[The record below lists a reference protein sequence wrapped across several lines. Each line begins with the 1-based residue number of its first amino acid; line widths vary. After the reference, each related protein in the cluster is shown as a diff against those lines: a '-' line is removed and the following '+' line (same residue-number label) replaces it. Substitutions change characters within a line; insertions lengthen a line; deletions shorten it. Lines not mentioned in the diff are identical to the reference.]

1 MNILQKQFND
11 FIYNNNVADA
21 EKLLYQNPNDINLNY
36 VDNTGYSLL
45 KNSIFFNRS
54 ESILFLLKKGAST
67 EIKDNLGWTPLMAA
81 INKKDTSTI
90 NLLLEYN
97 ANVNVFDNY
106 NNSALYKA
114 LESQDIE
121 IFTLITKSVDKIYIP
136 YMSIYLLIYVDSNLY
151 INQVADVLYQY
162 QEKIANIQDIKGL
175 FEKLGRHNQLE
186 EIATKLIENSPEIE
200 DDKAIQALFTQL
212 SLHKTSVY
220 KKIEDSTKPHTN
232 LEWINNQLRIETP
245 QKPNFFTTVLSK
257 ILTKVGAIDFLESI
271 GGKIINSENFSNMLD
286 SLEAN
291 ETFKELLDIAAI
303 HFINHPKSKFY
314 LVNKMEKYTGK
325 DETHLG
331 HYNADSNET
340 ILQMDLFVNDLKG
353 TLIHEF
359 GHLAMQDVFCNKY
372 KPYFSKDKVSAKA
385 YGIAIYKSLENIYK
399 YLFHKESPVFDTSY
413 ELGKAIIE
421 YSEYLAPDLLN
432 PGINI
437 IFEDKEI
444 YQNHSFF
451 NSFLYVYDTKSY
463 EEKKEESE
471 FIVRYEEQVASGAKK
486 ELLNL
491 LKPLKEYMDNFVK
504 PVMQDY
510 IAHQP
515 SSHMLICSLD
525 EYSEP
530 TYELIDNTY
539 SNSSLNLSYEFGDIA

>member
-11 FIYNNNVADA
+11 YISNNNVADA
-21 EKLLYQNPNDINLNY
+21 EKLLYQNHNDINLNY

-67 EIKDNLGWTPLMAA
+67 EIKDNLGWTPLMEA

-97 ANVNVFDNY
+97 ANVNAFDNY
-106 NNSALYKA
+106 NNSVLNKA
-114 LESQDIE
+114 LKSQDIQ

-136 YMSIYLLIYVDSNLY
+136 YMSIYLPIYEDSNLY

-200 DDKAIQALFTQL
+200 DEKAIQALLTQL

-220 KKIEDSTKPHTN
+220 QKIEDSTKPHTN
-232 LEWINNQLRIETP
+232 LEWINNHLRIETP

-286 SLEAN
+286 SLESN

-303 HFINHPKSKFY
+303 HFIGND
-314 LVNKMEKYTGK
+314 GK
-325 DETHLG
+325 
-331 HYNADSNET
+331 
-340 ILQMDLFVNDLKG
+340 
-353 TLIHEF
+353 
-359 GHLAMQDVFCNKY
+359 
-372 KPYFSKDKVSAKA
+372 
-385 YGIAIYKSLENIYK
+385 
-399 YLFHKESPVFDTSY
+399 
-413 ELGKAIIE
+413 II
-421 YSEYLAPDLLN
+421 
-432 PGINI
+432 
-437 IFEDKEI
+437 
-444 YQNHSFF
+444 
-451 NSFLYVYDTKSY
+451 
-463 EEKKEESE
+463 
-471 FIVRYEEQVASGAKK
+471 
-486 ELLNL
+486 
-491 LKPLKEYMDNFVK
+491 
-504 PVMQDY
+504 
-510 IAHQP
+510 
-515 SSHMLICSLD
+515 
-525 EYSEP
+525 
-530 TYELIDNTY
+530 
-539 SNSSLNLSYEFGDIA
+539 